1 MRVKILSSQLISIL
15 GCTWSIGN
23 NKQKTGVTVPMGI
36 LTKWMNKKIYIPG
49 VLKTGLAKKINSF
62 YYLAI

>member
-36 LTKWMNKKIYIPG
+36 LTKWMNKKNIYLG
-49 VLKTGLAKKINSF
+49 F
-62 YYLAI
+62 

>member
-1 MRVKILSSQLISIL
+1 MQVKLSSCQLISIL

-23 NKQKTGVTVPMGI
+23 NKQKTGGTVPMGI
-36 LTKWMNKKIYIPG
+36 LTKWMNKKNIPG
-49 VLKTGLAKKINSF
+49 VLKTGLAKKINSSF